1 MTFVVL
7 ATEPADPTA
16 ELAYDDR
23 VSVLDRLLGQ
33 LAAFNVP
40 DVRVVARPEAASAL
54 RKNGRKVIES
64 PDLATDLFEI
74 GKLAR
79 TGGELYLAH
88 ADLVI
93 SDELLIRL
101 LRDKTTTAITAK
113 QPVTGARPAVRVS
126 RRRVVSA
133 SSAFHQVTDPNGVF
147 RGALKVTSPEVLA
160 DLCDRLTMLVDL
172 LPKVDVQVRQLGL
185 RSPSAA
191 SAASPSEPE
200 IYVDNEARDEFD
212 RPVEQHPLLGTTPPD
227 GDDAAALLL
236 VALVRSGV
244 RVGARNVDV
253 LVCERVLTPE
263 QAAAARQAVEA
274 VDEDR
279 VRLDAAVKSNDGF
292 FTTYFVSSYSKYLAR
307 WAARMRLTPNMV
319 TCISMAIAA
328 VAALWFAEGTRTGL
342 AVGAVLL
349 YFAFVFDCVD
359 GQVARYTRQFSTLG
373 AWLDAT
379 FDRAKEYLAY
389 AGLAVGYSAA
399 NPGDVWGLA
408 CAVIILQTC
417 RHMVDFSFAVHKGA
431 APPAPIKEIPLDV
444 PDDSLL
450 DPPARPAAARRGGL
464 GMLAVRVS
472 AALERVPGARWA
484 KKIVILPIG
493 ERFALIAL
501 TAALFD
507 ARVTFL
513 SLLVWGGLA
522 AAYTLSGRILRS
534 LA

>member
-7 ATEPADPTA
+7 ATEPDDPTA

-23 VSVLDRLLGQ
+23 VTVLDRLLEQ
-33 LAAFNVP
+33 LAANNVS
-40 DVRVVARPEAASAL
+40 DVRIVARPEAAPVL
-54 RKNGRKVIES
+54 RKNGREVIES
-64 PDLATDLFEI
+64 PDLAGDLFEI
-74 GKLAR
+74 GRLAR
-79 TGGELYLAH
+79 SAGELYLAH

-113 QPVTGARPAVRVS
+113 QPVTGKRPAVRIA

-133 SSAFHQVTDPNGVF
+133 GSPFHQVTDPDGVF
-147 RGALKVTSPEVLA
+147 RGALKIGEPERLA

-172 LPKVDVQVRQLGL
+172 LPRVDVPVRRLG
-185 RSPSAA
+185 RRAA
-191 SAASPSEPE
+191 EGPE
-200 IYVDNEARDEFD
+200 VFVDNDARDEFD
-212 RPVEQHPLLGTTPPD
+212 RRVEQHPVLGATAPR
-227 GDDAAALLL
+227 GDDAAGLLL
-236 VALVRSGV
+236 VALVRTGV
-244 RVGARNVDV
+244 RVAARNVDV

-274 VDEDR
+274 VDEDG

-292 FTTYFVSSYSKYLAR
+292 FTTYFVSSYSKYIAR

-328 VAALWFAEGTRTGL
+328 IAALWFAEGTRTGL
-342 AVGAVLL
+342 VTGGILL

-389 AGLAVGYSAA
+389 AGLAVGYSVAH
-399 NPGDVWGLA
+399 PGDVWGLA

-450 DPPARPAAARRGGL
+450 DPPARPAPARRGGA

-501 TAALFD
+501 TAAFFD

-513 SLLVWGGLA
+513 ALLAWGGLA

>member
-7 ATEPADPTA
+7 ATEPGDPTA

-23 VSVLDRLLGQ
+23 VTVLGRLLEQ
-33 LAAFNVP
+33 LAAHNVS
-40 DVRVVARPEAASAL
+40 DVRVVARPEAASVL

-79 TGGELYLAH
+79 AAGEVYLAH

-93 SDELLIRL
+93 SEELLIRL
-101 LRDKTTTAITAK
+101 LRDKTTTAVTAK
-113 QPVTGARPAVRVS
+113 QPVTGTRPAVRIA

-133 SSAFHQVTDPNGVF
+133 GSPFHQVTDPGGVF
-147 RGALKVTSPEVLA
+147 RGALKVVDTRLLA
-160 DLCDRLTMLVDL
+160 ELCDRLTMLVDL
-172 LPKVDVQVRQLGL
+172 LPKVDVPVRQLGR
-185 RSPSAA
+185 RSADGL
-191 SAASPSEPE
+191 EVF
-200 IYVDNEARDEFD
+200 VDNEARDEFD
-212 RPVEQHPLLGTTPPD
+212 RAVAQDPVLAATAPR
-227 GDDAAALLL
+227 GDDAAGLLL
-236 VALVRSGV
+236 VALARAGTPVA
-244 RVGARNVDV
+244 ARNVDV
-253 LVCERVLTPE
+253 LVCERVLAPE
-263 QAAAARQAVEA
+263 QAAAARRAVEA

-279 VRLDAAVKSNDGF
+279 VRLDTAVKSNDGF

-328 VAALWFAEGTRTGL
+328 VAALWFADGTRTGL
-342 AVGAVLL
+342 VTGGILL

-399 NPGDVWGLA
+399 GLGDVWGLA

-431 APPAPIKEIPLDV
+431 APPAPIKELPLDV

-450 DPPARPAAARRGGL
+450 DPPARQPARRGGL
-464 GMLAVRVS
+464 GMLAVRAS

-484 KKIVILPIG
+484 KKIIILPIG

-501 TAALFD
+501 TAAFFD

-513 SLLVWGGLA
+513 ALLAWGGLA
-522 AAYTLSGRILRS
+522 AAYTLSGRVLRS

>member
-7 ATEPADPTA
+7 ATEPGDPAA

-23 VSVLDRLLGQ
+23 LSVLDRLLRQ
-33 LAAFNVP
+33 LAAHNVS
-40 DVRVVARPEAASAL
+40 DVRVVARPEAASVL

-79 TGGELYLAH
+79 ATGELYLAH
-88 ADLVI
+88 ADLVL
-93 SDELLIRL
+93 SEELLIRL
-101 LRDKTTTAITAK
+101 LRDKGTTAVTAK
-113 QPVTGARPAVRVS
+113 QPVTGTRPAVRIA

-133 SSAFHQVTDPNGVF
+133 GSPFHQVTDPDGVF
-147 RGALKVTSPEVLA
+147 RGAMKIVDTAVLA
-160 DLCDRLTMLVDL
+160 DLCDRLTMLIDL
-172 LPKVDVQVRQLGL
+172 LPRVDVPVRQLG
-185 RSPSAA
+185 RRAA
-191 SAASPSEPE
+191 EGPE
-200 IYVDNEARDEFD
+200 VFVDNDARDEFD
-212 RPVEQHPLLGTTPPD
+212 RHVEQHPVLGTTPPR

-244 RVGARNVDV
+244 RVSARNVDV
-253 LVCERVLTPE
+253 LVCERALTPE
-263 QAAAARQAVEA
+263 QATAARRAVES

-292 FTTYFVSSYSKYLAR
+292 FTTYFVSSYSKYIAR

-328 VAALWFAEGTRTGL
+328 IAALWFAEGTRTGL
-342 AVGAVLL
+342 VTGGILL

-389 AGLAVGYSAA
+389 AGLAVGYGVTHS
-399 NPGDVWGLA
+399 GDVWSLA

-431 APPAPIKEIPLDV
+431 TPPAPIREIPLDA

-450 DPPARPAAARRGGL
+450 DPPPAARHARRGGL

-472 AALERVPGARWA
+472 AALERIPGARWA
-484 KKIVILPIG
+484 KKIIILPIG

-501 TAALFD
+501 TAAFFD

-513 SLLVWGGLA
+513 ALLAWGGLA